1 MNDERRNKIKEAQ
14 RLANASKSIIDE
26 VIQEEQDAFDA
37 LPESLRESENG
48 RKMDAA
54 IGLLEEASNQL
65 DNADSSLEEAQE

>member
-1 MNDERRNKIKEAQ
+1 MNDERRNRIKEAQ

-37 LPESLRESENG
+37 LPESLRGSENG
-48 RKMDAA
+48 QKMDAA

>member
-1 MNDERRNKIKEAQ
+1 MNDERRNRIKEAQ

-26 VIQEEQDAFDA
+26 VMQEEQDALDA